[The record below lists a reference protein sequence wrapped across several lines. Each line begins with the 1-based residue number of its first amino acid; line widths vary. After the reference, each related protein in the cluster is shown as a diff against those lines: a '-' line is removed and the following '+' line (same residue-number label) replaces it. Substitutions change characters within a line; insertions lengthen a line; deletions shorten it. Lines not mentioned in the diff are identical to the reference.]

1 MRLPYRSPS
10 ACSMMRPRGGRDAPG
25 SVALVPRCV
34 CPPVPARGRLSLVNG
49 RLHEDGVSEPGLGG
63 TLAHGQC
70 HASQGTRHGEGSGW
84 QKCTMLPVID
94 GFLGHAS
101 GRCELPLIRY
111 IKTRGGSALQTAA
124 ASCLLWSRLP
134 ALYCKTPSKARGL
147 GSWERGSREPPLY
160 SPQCLQG
167 LPSRLSPR
175 SRVLL
180 ALGISS

>member
-1 MRLPYRSPS
+1 MLAYRSPS
-10 ACSMMRPRGGRDAPG
+10 ACSMTRPHGGRDAPG
-25 SVALVPRCV
+25 SVALVPRCA
-34 CPPVPARGRLSLVNG
+34 CPPVPARGRLSLVSG

-70 HASQGTRHGEGSGW
+70 HASQGTHRGEGSGW

-111 IKTRGGSALQTAA
+111 VKTRGRSALQTAA
-124 ASCLLWSRLP
+124 PSCLLWSRLP
-134 ALYCKTPSKARGL
+134 ASSKARGL

-160 SPQCLQG
+160 SPQCLRG